1 MAGVDSLTEKG
12 APNTQQQTDD
22 DFFATPAPSYV
33 APTVRSAKPLQPPRP
48 RGAAPTSDWG
58 SHEGENAETLQL
70 AAAVEDRLRQE
81 EQERDQFFAA
91 TASSSGDPSTTGAV
105 AATAMGSW
113 LANFGA
119 EDCEDAFAKAGF
131 LHPRSLE
138 NARRPVSSHR
148 LGRSLPPSFPLSRL
162 PPFLFC
168 LLALKLQACE

>member
-12 APNTQQQTDD
+12 ASNIQQTDD

-33 APTVRSAKPLQPPRP
+33 APTVRSAKSLQPRP

-81 EQERDQFFAA
+81 EQERDQFFA
-91 TASSSGDPSTTGAV
+91 TASSGAPSTGAV
-105 AATAMGSW
+105 ATAMGSW

-148 LGRSLPPSFPLSRL
+148 LGRSLPPFLSPASLRSS
-162 PPFLFC
+162 C